1 MKGVWK
7 IINSLVKFIQG
18 IGTGFL
24 GILVIF
30 LLVAIVGASSGPKK
44 PTVQDGSVLVLWPSG
59 AIVEQKD
66 LPDAFATAFNQST
79 PETSFHGIIKALEKA
94 KDDDRISALAI
105 LTDSMLG
112 ASPSHIHDI
121 AASIRDFKS
130 SGKKVY
136 AISTSY
142 SQSDYLL
149 AAEADKIYMNGEGN
163 VLLDGYGSY
172 PLYYKSLYDKI
183 EATVNVFKVGTYKSA
198 VEPSIRDN
206 MSDAAKEAN
215 LAFLNSLWDQ
225 YLDRIVEARGLDRA
239 VLVDQIN
246 NLPREME
253 KVSGDFGELAV
264 AMGLVDEL
272 TPRNEWRQYLMN
284 EYGTNDDRTSF
295 KQISHEAY
303 LAATATENTAPNQIA
318 VITAQGT
325 IVPGNG
331 PVTVAASETIINHI
345 RMARKNSNTAA
356 IVLRVDSPGGSA
368 FASELIREE
377 LVAAQDAGI
386 PVVAS
391 MGPVAASG
399 GYWISATADEIWAS
413 PTTITGSIG
422 IFAVVPTFEKTL
434 EKIGVHSDGVGTTP
448 LAGGFNP
455 LGGLNDTAKSILQ
468 LSIEN
473 GYSDFLELVSK
484 GRNMSVE
491 DVDKIAQGRVWI
503 GSTAKDLGLVDHLG
517 NFGDA
522 VAAAARL
529 GEVEN
534 YKAVFYR
541 EKPSQYEVFLNQLMN
556 SKAVGDEINNFL
568 PSRQL
573 SPLLQTALELESE
586 VSELL
591 EINDPMNHY
600 ILCLECKVQ

>member
-1 MKGVWK
+1 
-7 IINSLVKFIQG
+7 VKFIQG

-24 GILVIF
+24 GVFVIILLI
-30 LLVAIVGASSGPKK
+30 VAVSTTRGPQK
-44 PTVQDGSVLVLWPSG
+44 PTVEDGSVLVLWPAG

-66 LPDAFATAFNQST
+66 TPDAFATAFNRAT
-79 PETSFHGIIKALEKA
+79 PETSFHGIIHALEKA
-94 KDDDRISALAI
+94 KDDDRIAALAI
-105 LTDSMLG
+105 ITDSMLG
-112 ASPSHIHDI
+112 ASPSHIHNI
-121 AASIRDFKS
+121 AASIRDFKD

-149 AAEADKIYMNGEGN
+149 AAEADTIYMNEEGN
-163 VLLDGYGSY
+163 VILDGYGSY

-198 VEPSIRDN
+198 VEPSIRDD
-206 MSDAAKEAN
+206 MSAAAKEAN

-225 YLDRIVEARGLDRA
+225 YLDRIVEARGLDKA
-239 VLVDQIN
+239 VLLDQIN
-246 NLPREME
+246 NLPREMA
-253 KVSGDFGELAV
+253 KVSGDFAELAV

-272 TPRNEWRQYLMN
+272 APRNVWRQRLMD
-284 EYGTNDDRTSF
+284 EYGTNNDQTSF
-295 KQISHEAY
+295 KQISHDAY
-303 LAATATENTAPNQIA
+303 LAAIANEEKAPKQIA
-318 VITAQGT
+318 VITAQGP
-325 IVPGNG
+325 IVPGSG
-331 PVTVAASETIINHI
+331 PVTVAAAETIVGHI
-345 RMARKNSNTAA
+345 RSARKNNTTAA

-377 LVAAQDAGI
+377 LAAAQEAGI

-434 EKIGVHSDGVGTTP
+434 KKVGISSDGVGTTP
-448 LAGGFNP
+448 IAGGFSP
-455 LGGLNDTAKSILQ
+455 LSGLNDTVKDILQ

-473 GYSDFLELVSK
+473 GYSDFLNLVSE
-484 GRNMSVE
+484 GRNMNVE

-503 GSTAKDLGLVDHLG
+503 GSTAKELGLVDNLG
-517 NFGDA
+517 NFKDA

-529 GEVEN
+529 ADVED
-534 YKAVFYR
+534 YKTVFYR
-541 EKPSQYEVFLNQLMN
+541 EQPNEYEVLLNQLLN
-556 SKAVGDEINNFL
+556 SSIAGEEVENFL
-568 PSRQL
+568 PSQQL
-573 SPLLQTALELESE
+573 SPLFQTALELESE
-586 VSELL
+586 VKNLL
-591 EINDPMNHY
+591 EINDPMNKY
-600 ILCLECKVQ
+600 ILCLECKVK

>member
-7 IINSLVKFIQG
+7 ILNSLIKFIQG

-24 GILVIF
+24 GILAILIVIG
-30 LLVAIVGASSGPKK
+30 IVGASSGPKK
-44 PTVQDGSVLVLWPSG
+44 PTVENGSVLVLWPSG

-66 LPDAFATAFNQST
+66 LPDAFATAFDQAT
-79 PETSFHGIIKALEKA
+79 PETNFHGIIHALKKA
-94 KDDDRISALAI
+94 KNDNRIAALAI
-105 LTDSMLG
+105 MTDSMLG
-112 ASPSHIHDI
+112 AAPSHIHDI
-121 AASIRDFKS
+121 AAGIRDFKN

-149 AAEADKIYMNGEGN
+149 AAEADKVFMNGEGTL
-163 VLLDGYGSY
+163 LLDGYGSY

-206 MSDAAKEAN
+206 MSEPAKEAN

-225 YLDRIVEARGLDRA
+225 YLDRIVEARGLDKA

-246 NLPREME
+246 NLPREMK
-253 KVSGDFGELAV
+253 KVSGDFAELAV
-264 AMGLVDEL
+264 AMGLVDQIAS
-272 TPRNEWRQYLMN
+272 RNEWRTELMN
-284 EYGTNDDRTSF
+284 EYGANRDRTSF
-295 KQISHEAY
+295 KQINHETY
-303 LAATATENTAPNQIA
+303 LAAIAKEDNTPSQIA
-318 VITAQGT
+318 VITAQGA

-331 PVTVAASETIINHI
+331 PVNVAAAETIISHI
-345 RMARKNSNTAA
+345 RRARSNSNTKA

-377 LVAAQDAGI
+377 LAAAQDAGI

-434 EKIGVHSDGVGTTP
+434 EKVGVYSDGVGTTP
-448 LAGGFNP
+448 IAGGFNP
-455 LGGLNDTAKSILQ
+455 LSGLNDTTKDILQ
-468 LSIEN
+468 QSIEN
-473 GYSDFLELVSK
+473 GYSDFLNLVST

-503 GSTAKDLGLVDHLG
+503 GSVAKDIGLVDNLG
-517 NFGDA
+517 DFNDA

-529 GEVEN
+529 ADVQRF
-534 YKAVFYR
+534 KTVFYR
-541 EKPSQYEVFLNQLMN
+541 EQPNQYEVFLNQILN
-556 SKAVGDEINNFL
+556 STTVGDDLNRFL
-568 PSRQL
+568 PARQL
-573 SPLLQTALELESE
+573 SPLMQTALELESE
-586 VSELL
+586 VSDLL
-591 EINDPMNHY
+591 EINDPMNRY

>member
-7 IINSLVKFIQG
+7 ILNSLIKFIQG

-24 GILVIF
+24 GVLVII
-30 LLVAIVGASSGPKK
+30 LLVAIVGASGGSKK
-44 PTVQDGSVLVLWPSG
+44 PTVENGSVLVLWPTG
-59 AIVEQKD
+59 AVVEQKGF
-66 LPDAFATAFNQST
+66 PDAFAAALDRAT
-79 PETSFHGIIKALEKA
+79 PETSFHGIIHALNKA
-94 KDDDRISALAI
+94 KNDDRIAALAI
-105 LTDSMLG
+105 VTDSMLG
-112 ASPSHIHDI
+112 AAPSHLHDI

-130 SGKKVY
+130 TGKKVY

-149 AAEADKIYMNGEGN
+149 AAEADKIYMNGEGIL
-163 VLLDGYGSY
+163 LLDGYGSY

-225 YLDRIVEARGLDRA
+225 YLDRIVEARGLDREF
-239 VLVDQIN
+239 LLDQIN
-246 NLPREME
+246 NLPREMA

-272 TPRNEWRQYLMN
+272 TPRNEWRQHLMN
-284 EYGTNDDRTSF
+284 EYGTNKDRTSF
-295 KQISHEAY
+295 KQIDHETY
-303 LAATATENTAPNQIA
+303 LAAITGENQAPNQIA
-318 VITAQGT
+318 IVTAQGA

-331 PVTVAASETIINHI
+331 PVTVAAAETIIEHI
-345 RMARKNSNTAA
+345 RRARNNKNTAA

-434 EKIGVHSDGVGTTP
+434 EKVGVHSDGVGTTP
-448 LAGGFNP
+448 IAGAFNP
-455 LGGLNDTAKSILQ
+455 LSGLNDTAKNILQ

-473 GYSDFLELVSK
+473 GYSDFLNLVST

-503 GSTAKDLGLVDHLG
+503 GAKAKELGLVDHLG
-517 NFGDA
+517 GFEDA
-522 VAAAARL
+522 VAAAARIA
-529 GEVEN
+529 EIEN
-534 YKAVFYR
+534 YKPVFYR
-541 EKPSQYEVFLNQLMN
+541 EQPNQYEVFLNQIMN
-556 SKAVGDEINNFL
+556 SKVVGGEINNFL
-568 PSRQL
+568 PSQQL
-573 SPLLQTALELESE
+573 SPLLQTALEIESE
-586 VSELL
+586 VHDLL
-591 EINDPMNHY
+591 EINDPMNRY
-600 ILCLECKVQ
+600 ILCLECKVK